1 MRAAARA
8 SLSSASACSWNASR
22 VSSSTMRCSSAVDMR
37 SADADGAAAA
47 DPVVRQAGGLDVVGL
62 VQVAAVEDR
71 RVGELL
77 FQLIEIRA
85 AELLPP
91 GDHGSRAG
99 IAQRFLGAL
108 RSEEQTSELQS
119 LMRITYAVFCLKHKK
134 T

>member
-47 DPVVRQAGGLDVVGL
+47 DPVVRQTGGLAVVGL
-62 VQVAAVEDR
+62 VQVAAVADR

-77 FQLIEIRA
+77 FQLLKIRA
-85 AELLPP
+85 AELLPL
-91 GDHGSRAG
+91 GTHVQRFD
-99 IAQRFLGAL
+99 IVQRFLCEQSS
-108 RSEEQTSELQS
+108 RSSFWANMWQ
-119 LMRITYAVFCLKHKK
+119 
-134 T
+134 

>member
-62 VQVAAVEDR
+62 VQ
-71 RVGELL
+71 
-77 FQLIEIRA
+77 
-85 AELLPP
+85 
-91 GDHGSRAG
+91 
-99 IAQRFLGAL
+99 

-119 LMRITYAVFCLKHKK
+119 LMRISYAVFCLKKK
-134 T
+134 INSYTKVQIDNRHQ